1 MMKKTYL
8 FAVVLLCFASSSV
21 AQNESEGLRFSRTTH
36 LGTAR
41 FAAMGGAF
49 AALGGD
55 AGAIAFNPAGIGVY
69 RSNEFTITGN
79 LLSAVTDVTYMGQK
93 SNDYRYNFGLSNIAA
108 VGVYNFGDDE
118 GLISMSFG
126 FSFNRTNNFAQR
138 YAAVGRYQNSNTY
151 LDYFAMR
158 GTNDGNLPGKLRDNE
173 AYMAYKTYLI
183 NHQDSTKN
191 IYFPSL
197 VDGDE
202 TQVRQ
207 YTELSGSLSTYD
219 FSFGGNVSN
228 VAYFGVG
235 IGISAVEFNE
245 NNTASEYAA
254 ENNKSEFRNFSYNK
268 KFEQR
273 GVGYN
278 FKFGVIAWPFVNAD
292 VLNGLRLGAAVHT
305 RTFLNMND
313 EYSAN
318 IVSNRTFGSEKAWV
332 DPNKFFYNIETP
344 TRIMGGLAYVFSGS
358 AVDDWRGILS
368 ADYEY
373 VDYSSIKL
381 REERDHPALSP
392 DDPHYNVSNANIK
405 EFHKG
410 THNVRL
416 GGELGYKNIAFR
428 LGYAYY
434 DNPYTDKAKKDGTIN
449 IFSGGLGLQISSMF
463 NINLTYSLTNQKDK
477 EYMYYAESQ
486 VSEFPN
492 IISEAKEYTM
502 YQSNFFI
509 SLGWRF

>member
-1 MMKKTYL
+1 MKKTCL
-8 FAVVLLCFASSSV
+8 FAAALLCFAGSSV
-21 AQNESEGLRFSRTTH
+21 AQNESDGLRFSRTAH

-79 LLSAVTDVTYMGQK
+79 LLSAATDVTYMGQK

-108 VGVYNFGDDE
+108 VGVYNFGRDE
-118 GLISMSFG
+118 GLVSVSFG
-126 FSFNRTNNFAQR
+126 FAFNRTNNFTQR
-138 YAAVGRYQNSNTY
+138 YAAVGSYQSSNTY
-151 LDYFAMR
+151 MDYFALC
-158 GTNDGNLPGKLRDNE
+158 GVNDGRLPGNLRNNE
-173 AYMAYKTYLI
+173 AYMAYQTYLI

-197 VDGDE
+197 TDGDK
-202 TQVRQ
+202 TRAQQ

-235 IGISAVEFNE
+235 IGINAVEFNE
-245 NNTASEYAA
+245 NNTASEYAK
-254 ENNKSEFRNFSYNK
+254 ENNQSEFRNFSYSKN
-268 KFEQR
+268 FAQR
-273 GVGYN
+273 GMGYN
-278 FKFGVIAWPFVNAD
+278 FKFGVIAWPFANAD
-292 VLNGLRLGAAVHT
+292 ILNGLRLGAAVHT
-305 RTFLNMND
+305 RTFLSIND

-318 IVSNRTFGSEKAWV
+318 IISNRTVGTEKAWI
-332 DPNKFFYNIETP
+332 DPNKIVYNIETP
-344 TRIMGGLAYVFSGS
+344 TRMMGGLAYVFSGS

-373 VDYSSIKL
+373 VNYAGIML
-381 REERDHPALSP
+381 REDSDYPARNS
-392 DDPHYNVSNANIK
+392 DDPHYNTSNANI
-405 EFHKG
+405 ENFHKG

-434 DNPYTDKAKKDGTIN
+434 DNPYTGKAEKDGTIN
-449 IFSGGLGLQISSMF
+449 IFSGGLGLQISSIF
-463 NINLTYSLTNQKDK
+463 SINLTYSLANQKDK
-477 EYMYYAESQ
+477 EYMYYAESR
-486 VSEFPN
+486 VAGFPN
-492 IISEAKEYTM
+492 IISDTKEYTM